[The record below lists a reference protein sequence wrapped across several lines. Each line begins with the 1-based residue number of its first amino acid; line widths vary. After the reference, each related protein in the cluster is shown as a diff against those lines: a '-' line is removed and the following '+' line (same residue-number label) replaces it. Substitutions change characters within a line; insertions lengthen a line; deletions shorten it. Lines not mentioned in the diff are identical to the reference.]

1 MSVIWREHSAGA
13 PSEPF
18 VFSARSQAGVSG
30 MLADI
35 AGGFRAGR
43 VWRAFAWE
51 ETKRRYRRSALGLLW
66 IVIGYVAFVG
76 AIALF
81 FGNFNL
87 STAEQV
93 RTVEDYATYV
103 ALGFAAFSLITANI
117 QDGAVAFTG
126 AAAWIKSVSL
136 PYSVY
141 ALKNVTR
148 TLVPFGLQVASW
160 LVFALAAGHPFKPV
174 ALLCLPA
181 VAIIVVNA
189 VATQLFF
196 GFVGARFRDVE
207 HMLSTILRVLLFMT
221 PILWVYDATS
231 GSARA
236 IATINPV
243 THFVEIFRA
252 PLLGDAP
259 TLLNWTMVAASTVVI
274 WGAAILAG
282 AALRR
287 RLPYLV

>member
-1 MSVIWREHSAGA
+1 MSIIWNKHSAGDR
-13 PSEPF
+13 PEPF
-18 VFSARSQAGVSG
+18 VFAAKSHAGVPG

-81 FGNFNL
+81 FGGFNL
-87 STAEQV
+87 ATAEKIKSIEQF
-93 RTVEDYATYV
+93 ATHI
-103 ALGFAAFSLITANI
+103 ALGYAAFALITANI
-117 QDGAVAFTG
+117 QDGAAVFTG
-126 AAAWIKSVSL
+126 SAAWIKSVSL

-148 TLVPFGLQVASW
+148 TLVPFALQLLSW
-160 LVFALAAGHPFKPV
+160 FVFALVIGHEFKPV
-174 ALLCLPA
+174 AFLSLAA
-181 VAIIVVNA
+181 VAIIIVNA
-189 VATQLFF
+189 VAMQLFF
-196 GFVGARFRDVE
+196 GFLSARFRDIE
-207 HMLSTILRVLLFMT
+207 HMLSTILRVLLFVT
-221 PILWVYDATS
+221 PILWTYEGTS
-231 GSARA
+231 GLTRTLADA
-236 IATINPV
+236 NPV

-252 PLLGDAP
+252 PLLGLAP
-259 TLLNWTMVAASTVVI
+259 TAANWTMVACSTAVM